1 MLNLQIHLLW
11 ASSQQHESGIKQ
23 NKLSESILPLATL
36 GWVTTFVFTSVCL
49 CRVYIFTHTPGY
61 AGMSLWIKSVF
72 SRHIWIHACACLWTK
87 SGFPDLPFQG
97 SHKLAVCTDSVI
109 CSVTKGGSSL
119 LILCVLVCCVIFFKE
134 IFFSH
139 FHKKHTISV
148 CAFLYDTDW
157 LSLKEEESV
166 WLPSFAICIK

>member
-1 MLNLQIHLLW
+1 MRVAWSRTNYLSQSCLWSHLDERLHLYLHLSACGGYIYIYIYTYIYTHAW
-11 ASSQQHESGIKQ
+11 ICMYEFM
-23 NKLSESILPLATL
+23 NKK
-36 GWVTTFVFTSVCL
+36 C
-49 CRVYIFTHTPGY
+49 
-61 AGMSLWIKSVF
+61 F

-119 LILCVLVCCVIFFKE
+119 LILCVLVCCVIFYLE

-148 CAFLYDTDW
+148 CAFLYDTGW
-157 LSLKEEESV
+157 LSLKEE
-166 WLPSFAICIK
+166 LRIRLTPKYCNMHKIMCGFC